1 MAKKRKQD
9 NNAGGESVKN
19 DGRIKI
25 AASTVVLFIICA
37 ALAFASVAIVA
48 KSLGEE
54 KMMEGIKGRN
64 ILGVT
69 GTVGRTTDKTEYGDY
84 SDISA
89 LLSRLRSTHTEWTNI
104 DKNSGETG
112 FSCIA
117 TEDTGRRMV
126 YNLDPENVCGRG
138 FKMRD
143 FNYIW
148 VDSVNPGFYCL
159 INIPGETVDL
169 SGYYILVHDDTGN
182 LASRLIINCYEAKV
196 VKLKDTIVTGTLLAP
211 DANIEYSGTIVYGG
225 VYAKASTG
233 ARSYFKQIPFG
244 GYEEILKESE
254 KVSFVNTTMRT
265 VTLAWLKNNIPEEYK
280 NYPDDYVLLASDLA
294 RITDLNLDGKI
305 IADMYGDL
313 DHLVNLESLSVK
325 QTKLKKLDVSMLPN
339 LKTLDIRNT
348 DISDLSLP
356 VSGSVKT
363 LLADNTKLSMLETS
377 KLSNVVTLSAK
388 GVKFLMQPDY
398 RSMRMLE
405 TLNVSDTNLSAG
417 ALDGILTLKT
427 IKKIEAAGNK
437 AITSVDLTALP
448 LLEYAN
454 FSECS
459 LSSVNV
465 AGCGF
470 LKEINISYNSFAN
483 VDLSGAPALTKVEA
497 YGSYGT
503 VTVSSS
509 AVSVSKLPDTKIVYK
524 N

>member
-1 MAKKRKQD
+1 
-9 NNAGGESVKN
+9 
-19 DGRIKI
+19 
-25 AASTVVLFIICA
+25 
-37 ALAFASVAIVA
+37 
-48 KSLGEE
+48 
-54 KMMEGIKGRN
+54 
-64 ILGVT
+64 
-69 GTVGRTTDKTEYGDY
+69 
-84 SDISA
+84 
-89 LLSRLRSTHTEWTNI
+89 
-104 DKNSGETG
+104 
-112 FSCIA
+112 
-117 TEDTGRRMV
+117 
-126 YNLDPENVCGRG
+126 
-138 FKMRD
+138 
-143 FNYIW
+143 
-148 VDSVNPGFYCL
+148 
-159 INIPGETVDL
+159 
-169 SGYYILVHDDTGN
+169 
-182 LASRLIINCYEAKV
+182 
-196 VKLKDTIVTGTLLAP
+196 
-211 DANIEYSGTIVYGG
+211 
-225 VYAKASTG
+225 
-233 ARSYFKQIPFG
+233 
-244 GYEEILKESE
+244 
-254 KVSFVNTTMRT
+254 
-265 VTLAWLKNNIPEEYK
+265 
-280 NYPDDYVLLASDLA
+280 
-294 RITDLNLDGKI
+294 
-305 IADMYGDL
+305 
-313 DHLVNLESLSVK
+313 
-325 QTKLKKLDVSMLPN
+325 MLPN

-427 IKKIEAAGNK
+427 IKRIEAAGNK

-470 LKEINISYNSFAN
+470 LKELNISYNSFAN

-503 VTVSSS
+503 VTVSSP